1 MKSDTISYSE
11 YERLHGPPTV
21 TIEQTTWE
29 RALRI
34 ERLAREALAAY
45 DNSDSDA
52 NAWIAAQAAL
62 RKALL

>member
-1 MKSDTISYSE
+1 MKSDTIPYSE
-11 YERLHGPPTV
+11 YQRIYGPPTV

-45 DNSDSDA
+45 DKSDSDG
-52 NAWIAAQAAL
+52 NPWIAAQAAL